1 MTRLAL
7 NLGIAR
13 FWDVRGKSG
22 GTRPDSDVHG
32 CVFREFKLTSAR
44 YGMRIDRYARSIR
57 AHCHAQRMRVN
68 QKVDHDADEVEAPGA
83 SATRLLV
90 FPLTSPLRA
99 SGSPRADSNANPTKT
114 PVVRYGYW
122 ACWPQLRLL
131 HRALRPVL
139 WRPARCASWLPL
151 FARRRPAM
159 QARGTPEGRMLETPQ
174 VFEGFAQRQ
183 RSDASQF
190 RRRPRPKWHTAVADA
205 GWELAGGIDRIYPV
219 PSQVLQCFRNC

>member
-1 MTRLAL
+1 M
-7 NLGIAR
+7 
-13 FWDVRGKSG
+13 
-22 GTRPDSDVHG
+22 P
-32 CVFREFKLTSAR
+32 TSL
-44 YGMRIDRYARSIR
+44 
-57 AHCHAQRMRVN
+57 
-68 QKVDHDADEVEAPGA
+68 KPPAPP
-83 SATRLLV
+83 ATRLLV
-90 FPLTSPLRA
+90 FPFTSPLRA

-205 GWELAGGIDRIYPV
+205 GWELAGGIDRLYPV
-219 PSQVLQCFRNC
+219 SSQGLQCFRNC